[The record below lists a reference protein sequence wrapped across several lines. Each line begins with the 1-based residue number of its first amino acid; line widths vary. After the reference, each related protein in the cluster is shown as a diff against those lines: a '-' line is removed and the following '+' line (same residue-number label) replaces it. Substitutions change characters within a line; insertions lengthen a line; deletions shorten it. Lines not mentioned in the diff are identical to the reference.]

1 MPRPFSSCR
10 CSSTPSKG
18 KGWLRLTV
26 SALTCFLVL
35 LPLTNAYCGVSNNK
49 RRAVLTTVK
58 SSSDNIGRRNHQQ
71 ALYLVPEHLA
81 TEVMALISAAIAAV
95 EVVRDD
101 SSGKN
106 GSINLLR
113 NGVGQIITGA
123 GLVFAFNMVL
133 GDKISND
140 IRVGNSEIVVLAIKT
155 DASIRTLASNT
166 DASIAELDARIA
178 KLEAGIDKLST
189 KTEASIEK
197 LEAIIDKLSVEREDS
212 IDKARK

>member
-1 MPRPFSSCR
+1 M
-10 CSSTPSKG
+10 G

-35 LPLTNAYCGVSNNK
+35 LPLTSAFDGVSNNK
-49 RRAVLTTVK
+49 RRALWTTVK
-58 SSSDNIGRRNHQQ
+58 SSGENIGRRNHQQ
-71 ALYLVPEHLA
+71 ARHLVPEHLA
-81 TEVMALISAAIAAV
+81 TEVMALISAAMAAV
-95 EVVRDD
+95 EVERDD
-101 SSGKN
+101 SSGKS
-106 GSINLLR
+106 GSFSLLR

-140 IRVGNSEIVVLAIKT
+140 IRASKSEIVVLGIKT
-155 DASIRTLASNT
+155 DASIRTLSSTT
-166 DASIAELDARIA
+166 DTSIAKLDARIE

-189 KTEASIEK
+189 KTEASIER
-197 LEAIIDKLSVEREDS
+197 LEAIIDKLSGEREAS